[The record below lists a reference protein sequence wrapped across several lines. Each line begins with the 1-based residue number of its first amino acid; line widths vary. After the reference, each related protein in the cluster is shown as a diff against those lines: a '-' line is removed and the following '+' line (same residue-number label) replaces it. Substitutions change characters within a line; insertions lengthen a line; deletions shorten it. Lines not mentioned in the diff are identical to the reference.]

1 MRLIRMPY
9 MCSTEFTTVSLSS
22 HTSTPI
28 VREITFYQ
36 LGHRTKDLNRDISR
50 NQALIQYKA
59 ATGFPKPQSL
69 IRFDW
74 TEVS

>member
-1 MRLIRMPY
+1 MWRRHVGPDIL
-9 MCSTEFTTVSLSS
+9 
-22 HTSTPI
+22 